1 MEAVRAVGV
10 DVGGSRVR
18 AAVVDIATG
27 RRDHLVNDPTAE
39 PSTPEAIAEQ
49 VAGIVADLDCSGPV
63 GVTLPGV
70 ISGGIVDRATN
81 LDGRWARCDAAGLL
95 RSTLGRPVALLNDA
109 DAAGLA
115 EVRLGA
121 GRGMPGTVL
130 LLTFGTG
137 VGSAVFVDGALAV
150 GTELGHLRVAGG
162 STVEETA
169 ARRVIKEE
177 GLKWLAWVK
186 RADSA
191 LEVLCNALN
200 PARVII
206 GGGVSDDVDQWRHLL
221 PTRSDRVVVA
231 RFRGDAGV
239 VGAALY
245 AHEELTAVTAPRR

>member
-18 AAVVDIATG
+18 AAIVDIATG
-27 RRDHLVNDPTAE
+27 RHDHPVNQPTAE

-49 VAGIVADLDCSGPV
+49 VAGIVAALDCSGPV

-70 ISGGIVDRATN
+70 ICDGVVDRATN
-81 LDGRWARCDAAGLL
+81 LHRRWMMCDAGGLL
-95 RSTLGRPVALLNDA
+95 RSSLGRPVALLNDA

-150 GTELGHLRVAGG
+150 GTELGHVRVAGG
-162 STVEETA
+162 STVEEIA
-169 ARRVIKEE
+169 ARRVISEE
-177 GLKWLAWVK
+177 DLSWPAWAA

-200 PARVII
+200 PDRIII
-206 GGGVSDDVDQWRHLL
+206 GGGVSDDADSWRHLL

-231 RFRGDAGV
+231 RFRGNAGV
-239 VGAALY
+239 VGAALH